1 MIPNDFSITGVDALI
16 RDAMV
21 VPRGGFLR
29 IDDGRG
35 TEIHVHQGLVW
46 LTQHHDGKDR
56 FLEAGDRFVIDRDGR
71 TIAQAFS
78 EAMVTL
84 LSPVQNAALRFEVV
98 PAPVVPAGRPTSAPS
113 LPTHS
118 DAYGF
123 VALAGVVL
131 AAAWDALARGWFALT
146 RLVSPKTDLPGG
158 RHG

>member
-1 MIPNDFSITGVDALI
+1 MIPNDFSITGVDAVI
-16 RDAMV
+16 RDTVV

-29 IDDGRG
+29 IDDARG
-35 TEIHVHQGLVW
+35 TEVHVHQGLVW

-56 FLEAGDRFVIDRDGR
+56 FLEAGDRFLLDRDGR

-78 EAMVTL
+78 EATVTL
-84 LSPVQNAALRFEVV
+84 LSLAGNAALRFEVV
-98 PAPVVPAGRPTSAPS
+98 PAPVLPARRPSSAPS

-123 VALAGVVL
+123 VELTGVVL

-146 RLVSPKTDLPGG
+146 RLVWPKTDLPGG